1 MHLQTLFQKILW
13 YQPSKL
19 GHYFEP
25 NGLFMV
31 TDPTYLKEFQTI
43 SADFWSSKGILIV
56 ISMIF
61 INFLMRFY
69 SLRMDFNDFDQVL
82 C

>member
-1 MHLQTLFQKILW
+1 MIALTFFANFTAAEDEK
-13 YQPSKL
+13 
-19 GHYFEP
+19 YFS
-25 NGLFMV
+25 GLFMV